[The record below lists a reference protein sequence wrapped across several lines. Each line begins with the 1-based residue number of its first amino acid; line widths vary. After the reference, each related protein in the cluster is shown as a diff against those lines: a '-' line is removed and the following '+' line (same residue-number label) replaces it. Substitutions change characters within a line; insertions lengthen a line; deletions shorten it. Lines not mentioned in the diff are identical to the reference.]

1 MVLWTYAD
9 AIRGDSS
16 EESEATSYEEDDD
29 ADVAEDGSPRI
40 DFMKRLPA
48 ELRTLVFCTLD
59 FRSILTCRRVCK
71 GWKEAAEV
79 TAVWRY
85 QFRLR
90 RRWAVKPETPPNI
103 DWRMMFKTRYLLD
116 RRWERG
122 ACVHAYNL
130 DGHEESVYCVQF
142 DDEKIITG
150 SRDRSV
156 RVWDTTTGK
165 QLRALNAASAALEN
179 NLIAHTGSIL
189 CLQYDN
195 KMMLTG
201 SSDGT
206 AIIWEL
212 PAYRAVRQL
221 HDHKDGV
228 LDLSFND
235 RYIATCSKDGTL
247 VIRDR
252 REVGFPLRHSVVA
265 CSGSVNSVHIQRS
278 FIATAGVDGIVK
290 VWNADS
296 GRLLMSLHGHSRGLA
311 CVSLSPD
318 ARTIISGGNDNTIRV
333 WDTRNQHCLF
343 EFAGHESLVRTLHVF
358 GRKVLSGSYDQTL
371 KVWDLD
377 YRKKVLDLRKYHGNW
392 IFSAKMDS
400 KRIVSTSFGAKPVVL
415 DFTRGLDEDYVR
427 YISR

>member
-1 MVLWTYAD
+1 MVLSATD
-9 AIRGDSS
+9 CEVRSRTNSETEDICHEGDNVDL
-16 EESEATSYEEDDD
+16 EEKASLLT
-29 ADVAEDGSPRI
+29 
-40 DFMKRLPA
+40 DFTNRLPS
-48 ELRTLVFCTLD
+48 ELRTLVFCRLD
-59 FRSILTCRRVCK
+59 FRSILICRCVCRR
-71 GWKEAAEV
+71 WKDVAEMS
-79 TAVWRY
+79 AVWRY

-90 RRWAVKPETPPNI
+90 RRWAVKPETPDDI
-103 DWRMMFKTRYLLD
+103 DWRNMFKTHYLLD

-165 QLRALNAASAALEN
+165 PLRTLNATMTAALEGDA
-179 NLIAHTGSIL
+179 IGHTGSVL
-189 CLQYDN
+189 CLQYDDQ
-195 KMMLTG
+195 MMLTG

-206 AIIWEL
+206 VIIWEL
-212 PAYRAVRQL
+212 PAYRPVRQL
-221 HDHKDGV
+221 HDHKEGV

-235 RYIATCSKDGTL
+235 RYIATCSKDGT
-247 VIRDR
+247 VIIRDR
-252 REVGFPLRHSVVA
+252 RKEGFPLLHNVVA
-265 CSGSVNSVHIQRS
+265 CNGSVNSVHIRRS

-296 GRLLMSLHGHSRGLA
+296 GKLLMSLHGHSRGLA
-311 CVSLSPD
+311 CVILSPD
-318 ARTIISGGNDNTIRV
+318 ARTIVSGGNDNTIRV
-333 WDTRNQHCLF
+333 WDTKKKNCLF
-343 EFAGHESLVRTLHVF
+343 EFAGHESLVRTLDVF

-377 YRKKVLDLRKYHGNW
+377 YRKIVLDLRKYHGNW

-400 KRIVSTSFGAKPVVL
+400 KRIVSTSFGANPVVL

-427 YISR
+427 YIL

>member
-1 MVLWTYAD
+1 MVPLVSNDQVRSSINADTD
-9 AIRGDSS
+9 AIYHKENNVDF
-16 EESEATSYEEDDD
+16 EEKPSLLT
-29 ADVAEDGSPRI
+29 
-40 DFMKRLPA
+40 DFTNRLPS
-48 ELRTLVFCTLD
+48 ELRTLVFCQLD
-59 FRSILTCRRVCK
+59 FRSILVCRCVCHR
-71 GWKEAAEV
+71 WKEVADMS
-79 TAVWRY
+79 AVWRY

-90 RRWAVKPETPPNI
+90 RRWAVKQETPDDI
-103 DWRMMFKTRYLLD
+103 DWRKMFETRYLLD

-122 ACVHAYNL
+122 ECVEAYNL

-165 QLRALNAASAALEN
+165 QLRILNAEVLEGD
-179 NLIAHTGSIL
+179 AVGHTGSVL
-189 CLQYDN
+189 CLQYDDR
-195 KMMLTG
+195 MMLTG

-206 AIIWEL
+206 VIIWEL
-212 PAYRAVRQL
+212 PAYRPVRQL
-221 HDHKDGV
+221 HDHKEGV

-235 RYIATCSKDGTL
+235 RYIATCSKDGM
-247 VIRDR
+247 VIIRNR
-252 REVGFPLRHSVVA
+252 REEGFPLVHKVVA
-265 CSGSVNSVHIQRS
+265 CNGSVNSVHIRRS

-290 VWNADS
+290 VWNADT
-296 GRLLMSLHGHSRGLA
+296 GKLLMSLNGHSRGLA
-311 CVSLSPD
+311 CVILSPD
-318 ARTIISGGNDNTIRV
+318 ARTIVSGGNDNTIRV
-333 WDTRNQHCLF
+333 WDTKKKTCLF

-377 YRKKVLDLRKYHGNW
+377 YRQIVLDLRKYHGNW

-415 DFTRGLDEDYVR
+415 DFTRGLDDEYVR
-427 YISR
+427 YILM

>member
-1 MVLWTYAD
+1 MVLRTYENTVLSYT
-9 AIRGDSS
+9 G
-16 EESEATSYEEDDD
+16 EESEETCDEDDD
-29 ADVAEDGSPRI
+29 FNVEDKRSPRA
-40 DFMKRLPA
+40 DFTKWLPA
-48 ELRTLVFCTLD
+48 ELRTLVFCWLD
-59 FRSILTCRRVCK
+59 FRSILICRRVCQ
-71 GWKEAAEV
+71 GWKEAAEMS
-79 TAVWRY
+79 TVWRH

-90 RRWAVKPETPPNI
+90 RRWAVKPDTPSDI

-116 RRWERG
+116 RRWEHG
-122 ACVHAYNL
+122 ECVYAYNL

-165 QLRALNAASAALEN
+165 QLMALNATSAALEDN
-179 NLIAHTGSIL
+179 PITHSGSVL
-189 CLQYDN
+189 CLQYDD

-201 SSDGT
+201 SSDET
-206 AIIWEL
+206 VIIWEL

-221 HDHKDGV
+221 HDHKGGI

-235 RYIATCSKDGTL
+235 RYIATCSKDGML
-247 VIRDR
+247 IIRDR
-252 REVGFPLRHSVVA
+252 REEGFPLRHIVVA
-265 CSGSVNSVHIQRS
+265 CNGSVNSVHIRRS
-278 FIATAGVDGIVK
+278 LIVTAGVDGIVK

-296 GRLLMSLHGHSRGLA
+296 GKLLMSLHGHSRGLA
-311 CVSLSPD
+311 CVTLSPD

-333 WDTRNQHCLF
+333 WDTKTQNCLF
-343 EFAGHESLVRTLHVF
+343 EFGGHESLVRTLHVF

-377 YRKKVLDLRKYHGNW
+377 YRKKVLDLQKYHGNW

-415 DFTRGLDEDYVR
+415 DFTRELDQDYVR
-427 YISR
+427 YISM